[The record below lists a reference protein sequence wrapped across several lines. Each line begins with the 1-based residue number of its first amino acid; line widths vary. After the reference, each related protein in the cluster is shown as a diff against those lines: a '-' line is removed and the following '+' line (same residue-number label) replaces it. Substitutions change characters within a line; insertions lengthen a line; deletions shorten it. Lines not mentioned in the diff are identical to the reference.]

1 MMGGGRVAKLIVLLA
16 SISAGLTLHINPMS
30 RSTVH
35 AHSRAA
41 LVRAAEDGSV
51 KVNIKKPSST
61 AASDSSS
68 TSSGTKINVRVRPKS
83 ERKAASATTNS
94 PAEVAASS
102 EMSFKV
108 SKPDKVE
115 VEAVAAPP
123 PAPEIERTP
132 EEEMLL
138 EAVQA
143 ANCSKILAA
152 LRAGANPNMRDP
164 NGRTPLHFM
173 AGVGLAPACVLLLH
187 FGAQVDLVDEGG
199 LTALHMA
206 AGYAN
211 SQTLRVLIKAGANSE
226 IAGKTQGL
234 PIEVVCALG
243 DYQYGEWIKSKEKFQ
258 NRFQKQDEKLEEL
271 KECMIILEDPQ
282 KVQEEME
289 WEEMLDEV
297 LKVMAT
303 V

>member
-1 MMGGGRVAKLIVLLA
+1 VLLA
-16 SISAGLTLHINPMS
+16 GIAAGLTLHANPMS

-35 AHSRAA
+35 THSRAV
-41 LVRAAEDGSV
+41 LVRAAENGSV

-61 AASDSSS
+61 AGSGSSS
-68 TSSGTKINVRVRPKS
+68 SSSGTKINVRVRPKS
-83 ERKAASATTNS
+83 ERKSETTSADVI
-94 PAEVAASS
+94 PSS

-115 VEAVAAPP
+115 VENVAAPP
-123 PAPEIERTP
+123 APPEIERTP

-138 EAVQA
+138 SAVQA
-143 ANCSKILAA
+143 ANCSKILDA

-173 AGVGLAPACVLLLH
+173 AGVGLAPACVLLVH

-211 SQTLRVLIKAGANSE
+211 AQTLRVLIKAGANPD

-243 DYQYGEWIKSKEKFQ
+243 DYQYGEWTKSREKLQ
-258 NRFQKQDEKLEEL
+258 NRFQKTDEKLEEL
-271 KECMIILEDPQ
+271 KECMMILEDPE
-282 KVQEEME
+282 KVKEEME
-289 WEEMLDEV
+289 WEKMLNEV